1 MSDDGVQRRLAA
13 VLAADVAGYTRLME
27 EDSDGTVAAWC
38 AARDDVIEPAVA
50 SRYGRVVKLTGDG
63 FLAEFPTVQAA
74 VECAVAMQDGLAG
87 RALEFRMGVHLGDII
102 DDGRDIH
109 GEGVNVAARLEA
121 LAEPGGICLSG
132 DVYNQVRNRLKCGFE
147 DLGEKS
153 VKNVSAP
160 VRVYRVERAAK
171 RPAADARPNVHQDI
185 RFCSAPDGVQL
196 AYAVAGTGPPLV
208 KTANWLNH
216 LEYDWESPV
225 WSHVFRA
232 LTAENTLIR
241 YDQRGNGLSDWEVE
255 DFSLEAQ
262 VADLESVVDAAAL
275 DRFAL
280 LGVSQGCM
288 ISVGYA
294 VRHPE
299 RVTRLVLY
307 GGFATGRMARGSKRM
322 VQNEDAMLTLIEAGW
337 GQENAAF
344 RQIFTTLFLPE
355 GTAEQFAAF
364 NELQRITTS
373 PKNAVAIRKEISHS
387 DASHLLSKV
396 SVPTLVLH
404 CRDEQAIPFELGR
417 QLAAGIPGARFV
429 ALPGKNHLI
438 LEHEPAW
445 PRFLAEVRK
454 FLAEP

>member
-1 MSDDGVQRRLAA
+1 
-13 VLAADVAGYTRLME
+13 
-27 EDSDGTVAAWC
+27 
-38 AARDDVIEPAVA
+38 
-50 SRYGRVVKLTGDG
+50 
-63 FLAEFPTVQAA
+63 
-74 VECAVAMQDGLAG
+74 
-87 RALEFRMGVHLGDII
+87 MGVHLGDII